1 LSKFLLIDDSI
12 NNLMAIK
19 RKINDYELEVELAAS
34 IMLNKNLK
42 NDELIEMLHFLI
54 KAVENKEVKKV
65 AELTKH

>member
-1 LSKFLLIDDSI
+1 
-12 NNLMAIK
+12 MAIK